1 MGWVDL
7 VWNLG
12 LIFRLVGNAS
22 FFNGLMMRFVRVG
35 SYLSQNRGKP
45 FLDSR
50 LRFQLAKRGRSVLRL
65 VFCFVLFCFFVFC
78 YLFIYF
84 CVWKGRR
91 VQRRKW
97 EPRSIIFL
105 FKILGSRV
113 GLYWLEF
120 KGLEIDPQNRI
131 LKLSDPYLTRLGIRI
146 RPRVFR
152 SDMWVEFE
160 RLMDRLN
167 FGKCFLDLCECEN
180 FIGNDWLKTVNIKR
194 KCVLEPKLY
203 NFYKFALD
211 LLSLVF

>member
-22 FFNGLMMRFVRVG
+22 FFSGLMMRFVRVG
-35 SYLSQNRGKP
+35 RCLSQNRGKP

-65 VFCFVLFCFFVFC
+65 VFCFVLFFFV
-78 YLFIYF
+78 
-84 CVWKGRR
+84 VWKGRR

-113 GLYWLEF
+113 GLYQLEF
-120 KGLEIDPQNRI
+120 KGLETDLQNRI
-131 LKLSDPYLTRLGIRI
+131 LKLSDLYSTRLGIWI
-146 RPRVFR
+146 RLRVFG
-152 SDMWVEFE
+152 SDRWVGFDG
-160 RLMDRLN
+160 LMDRLN
-167 FGKCFLDLCECEN
+167 FCKCFLYLCECEN
-180 FIGNDWLKTVNIKR
+180 FMGNDWLKTVNIKR